1 MNKKITEKGITTM
14 GKDSEYYKKKKYSQ
28 KEKLQELMFDL
39 PDFARK
45 YINDKRLRTQTSTL
59 VAYCYD
65 ILMFYR
71 YLIASNPVF
80 KNYSTKDFTYDDM
93 KQLNADDVTEYQL
106 YLEFN
111 AKGEKH
117 ENGKKSIARKMAP
130 LRGMFQYHYEHG
142 NIESNPMTLVKLPQI
157 KKDKN
162 IIRLNSEEIKDILNC
177 VEFIGGNTSE
187 HMSAYRKRTVNRDL
201 AIMTLLLG
209 TGMRVSEC
217 AGLDLEDVNFTE
229 NSLVIV
235 RKGGGQD
242 VIYFGD
248 EVAVALKDYID
259 GERAVIV
266 PKEGHEKALFYSL
279 QSKRM
284 SVDAIEN
291 LVKKFGKIAVPNKK
305 ITPHKLRSTY
315 GTALYRQTGDI
326 RLVADVLGHENVNT
340 TVTYY
345 AAIEDEHKRSAAG
358 AVKMRPDVN
367 DEK

>member
-1 MNKKITEKGITTM
+1 M
-14 GKDSEYYKKKKYSQ
+14 GKDSEYYKEKKYLQ
-28 KEKLQELMFDL
+28 KEKLQDLMLEL
-39 PDFARK
+39 PAFAKK

-71 YLIASNPVF
+71 YLISSNPVF
-80 KNYSTKDFTYDDM
+80 KDYSTKDFTYDDM
-93 KQLNADDVTEYQL
+93 KKLTADDVVEYQL

-111 AKGEKH
+111 SRGEKH
-117 ENGKKSIARKMAP
+117 ENGKKAIARKMSP

-142 NIESNPMTLVKLPQI
+142 NIDSNPMTLVKLPHI

-162 IIRLNSEEIKDILNC
+162 IIRLNPEEIKNILNC
-177 VEFIGGNTSE
+177 VEFVGGTTSE
-187 HMSAYRKRTVNRDL
+187 HMCAYRKKTLNRDL

-217 AGLDLEDVNFTE
+217 AGLDIEDVNFTE

-248 EVAVALKDYID
+248 EVAEALHNYID
-259 GERAVIV
+259 TERAALI
-266 PKEGHEKALFYSL
+266 PLEGHEHALFYSM
-279 QSKRM
+279 QSKRI
-284 SVDAIEN
+284 SVDAIEK
-291 LVKKFGKIAVPNKK
+291 LVKKFGKIAVPDKK

-315 GTALYRQTGDI
+315 GTALYRETGDI

-358 AVKMRPDVN
+358 AVKMRP
-367 DEK
+367 EKNS

>member
-1 MNKKITEKGITTM
+1 M
-14 GKDSEYYKKKKYSQ
+14 GKDSEYYREKAYSQ
-28 KEKLQELMFDL
+28 KEKLQELMLEL

-45 YINDKRLRTQTSTL
+45 YINDKRLNTQTSTL
-59 VAYCYD
+59 IAYCYD

-71 YLIASNPVF
+71 FLIDSNPMF
-80 KNYSTKDFTYDDM
+80 NNYLTKDFTYDDM
-93 KQLNADDVTEYQL
+93 KHLNADDIIEYQM

-111 AKGEKH
+111 SIGEKH
-117 ENGKKSIARKMAP
+117 ENGKKSIARKMSP
-130 LRGMFQYHYEHG
+130 LRGMFQYHFEHG
-142 NIESNPMTLVKLPQI
+142 NLESNPMMLVKLPHI

-177 VEFIGGNTSE
+177 VEFVGGTSSE
-187 HMSAYRKRTVNRDL
+187 HMSAYRKKTVNRDL

-242 VIYFGD
+242 VIYFGE
-248 EVAVALKDYID
+248 EVADALENYIET
-259 GERAVIV
+259 ERASII
-266 PKEGHEKALFYSL
+266 PKEGHEHALFYSL

-315 GTALYRQTGDI
+315 GTALYRETGDI

-345 AAIEDEHKRSAAG
+345 AAIEDEHKRKAAG
-358 AVKMRPDVN
+358 VVKMRK
-367 DEK
+367 EK

>member
-1 MNKKITEKGITTM
+1 M
-14 GKDSEYYKKKKYSQ
+14 GKDSEYYKEKTYRQ
-28 KEKLQELMFDL
+28 KEKLQELMLFL
-39 PDFARK
+39 PEFARK
-45 YINDKRLRTQTSTL
+45 YINDKRLTTQPSTL

-71 YLIASNPVF
+71 YLISSNPLY

-93 KQLNADDVTEYQL
+93 KNLNADDVTEYQL

-111 AKGEKH
+111 SIGEKH
-117 ENGKKSIARKMAP
+117 ENDKKAIARKMAP

-142 NIESNPMTLVKLPQI
+142 NIDSNPMTLVKLPHI

-162 IIRLNSEEIKDILNC
+162 IIRLNTEEIKDILNC
-177 VEFIGGNTSE
+177 VEFIGGKTSE
-187 HMSAYRKRTVNRDL
+187 HMSAFRKKTVNRDL

-217 AGLDLEDVNFTE
+217 AGLDIEDVNFTE

-248 EVAVALKDYID
+248 EVAEALKNYID
-259 GERAVIV
+259 TERAAIV
-266 PKEGHEKALFYSL
+266 PKEGHEHALFYSL
-279 QSKRM
+279 QSKRI
-284 SVDAIEN
+284 SIDALEN

-358 AVKMRPDVN
+358 AVKMRPEDT
-367 DEK
+367 DDDGKR

>member
-1 MNKKITEKGITTM
+1 M
-14 GKDSEYYKKKKYSQ
+14 GKNSEYYKEKSYLQ
-28 KEKLQELMFDL
+28 KEKLQELLIEL

-45 YINDKRLRTQTSTL
+45 FINDKRLRTQTSTL
-59 VAYCYD
+59 IAYCYD
-65 ILMFYR
+65 ILTFYR
-71 YLIASNPVF
+71 YLISSNPLF
-80 KNYSTKDFTYDDM
+80 KNYSTKDFTYNDM
-93 KQLNADDVTEYQL
+93 KRLGADDVVEYQM

-111 AKGEKH
+111 SIGEKH
-117 ENGKKSIARKMAP
+117 ENDKKSIARKMSP

-142 NIESNPMTLVKLPQI
+142 NIDANPMTLVKLPHI

-177 VEFIGGNTSE
+177 VEFVGGTTSE
-187 HMSAYRKRTVNRDL
+187 HMSAYRKKTLNRDL

-217 AGLDLEDVNFTE
+217 AGLDVEDVNFTE

-248 EVAVALKDYID
+248 EVSEALENYID
-259 GERAVIV
+259 TERAAII
-266 PKEGHEKALFYSL
+266 PKEGHEHALFYSM

-291 LVKKFGKIAVPNKK
+291 LVKKFGKIAVPDKK
-305 ITPHKLRSTY
+305 ITTHKLRSTY
-315 GTALYRQTGDI
+315 GTALYRETGDI

-345 AAIEDEHKRSAAG
+345 AAIEDEHKRTAAG
-358 AVKMRPDVN
+358 AVRMRKD
-367 DEK
+367 K

>member
-1 MNKKITEKGITTM
+1 M
-14 GKDSEYYKKKKYSQ
+14 GKDSDYYREKKYLQ
-28 KEKLQELMFDL
+28 KEKLVELLYEL
-39 PDFARK
+39 PDFAVK

-59 VAYCYD
+59 IQYCYD
-65 ILMFYR
+65 LITFYN
-71 YLIASNPVF
+71 YLLEKNPYF
-80 KNYSTKDFTYDDM
+80 KKHHTSIKEFTYDDM
-93 KQLNADDVTEYQL
+93 KMLGYDDVNEYML

-111 AKGEKH
+111 APTRNNPTATKH
-117 ENGKKSIARKMAP
+117 ENGKRAIARKMSP
-130 LRGMFQYHYEHG
+130 LRGMFQFHFEHG

-162 IIRLNSEEIKDILNC
+162 IIRLDAEETSDILNC
-177 VEFIGGNTSE
+177 VDNISGSTSQK
-187 HMSAYRKRTVNRDL
+187 MAKYRERTKFRDL

-217 AGLDLEDVNFTE
+217 AGLDMNDVNFTD

-248 EVAVALKDYID
+248 EVAIALEDYIEN
-259 GERAVIV
+259 ERPALNE
-266 PKEGHEKALFYSL
+266 KAREGDEEALFYSL
-279 QSKRM
+279 QGKRI

-315 GTALYRQTGDI
+315 GTALYRETGDI

-340 TVTYY
+340 TVQYY
-345 AAIEDEHKRSAAG
+345 AAIEDEHKRQAAG
-358 AVKMRPDVN
+358 AVKMRDKRT
-367 DEK
+367 DKDKK